1 LSVKRFSDVELH
13 EIDARLAKLADWRS
27 RPARELGES
36 LGCDA
41 LVYGTVG
48 GRGRV
53 YLGIYSQISLEGEVR
68 LVDVATHQPLVEAS
82 HTSTFHAGGLPL
94 SPGGVIFS
102 ALGSLQNMSDQQLA
116 RAIDDLG
123 LNLAEKIPELPT
135 RTGASLVGSAHPG
148 TRTVPQ
154 TDPHEEAGVTQ
165 GTDGANSMEAS
176 ARSAST
182 GPRGY
187 RVQVASF
194 RSLGDANR
202 AVQVIFDKGYGQYSP
217 AISKF
222 IKGNQLWYRVLLGP
236 FSSAKDALHVKGRIE
251 ETLPFSPILRSP
263 KGS

>member
-1 LSVKRFSDVELH
+1 
-13 EIDARLAKLADWRS
+13 
-27 RPARELGES
+27 
-36 LGCDA
+36 
-41 LVYGTVG
+41 
-48 GRGRV
+48 
-53 YLGIYSQISLEGEVR
+53 
-68 LVDVATHQPLVEAS
+68 LVEAS

-123 LNLAEKIPELPT
+123 LNLAEKIPELPS
-135 RTGASLVGSAHPG
+135 RTGASLVGSARPG

-217 AISKF
+217 LCKVVSQVRAGLAWLGTFRTWVKSLSGSWLRVCLTADSAPRSKAWPRDL
-222 IKGNQLWYRVLLGP
+222 NCCRVRVFDLS
-236 FSSAKDALHVKGRIE
+236 FRSCAASRRGRKWR
-251 ETLPFSPILRSP
+251 TPS
-263 KGS
+263 